1 LSDPR
6 RTIALVLE
14 EMRISGLGVIADA
27 VVEPHPGL
35 TVVTGET
42 GAGKT
47 MVVEGLSLLFGGRA
61 DAGLVRTGAPRAVV
75 EGRLS
80 LPPSAPAVARAVEAG
95 GELDDGALLVSRT
108 VSAEG
113 RSRAHA
119 GGRGVPVAVLAELAE
134 TLVALHGQHD
144 QQRLVR
150 PAEQRA
156 LLDRY
161 AGLGDLLAEW
171 SEAYERLRTVTA
183 SLAEIT
189 ARRRERAQEAD
200 LLRLGL
206 AEVAGVAPVVGED
219 QALATEV
226 ARLAHADTLRAAAT
240 AAHAVLAGDPAEPD
254 AVDATG
260 LVGAAR
266 HALAPAAGHDPA
278 LDALAARLAELSYLL
293 ADVAADLG
301 SYAAAVDAD
310 PERLAE
316 AQARQA
322 ALGGLTRKY
331 ADDLPGVLAWA
342 EAAAARLA
350 GLDADDDTVS
360 SLTAERDALVARLGA
375 LAAALTAARE
385 AAGERLAAAVSTELA
400 ALAMPDARLTVAVT
414 QEEAREA
421 AGESVAGLP
430 LAGLP
435 VAGRRVAYGPT
446 GTDTVELL
454 LTPHPGAPPRP
465 VARGASG
472 GELARVMLALE
483 VVLAGTDPVPTMVF
497 DEVDAGVGGRAA
509 VEVGRRLAR
518 LARDHQ
524 VIVVTHLPQVAAF
537 ADRHVHVAKAADGG
551 VTASGI
557 TTLDGAAR
565 VAELSR
571 MLAGLDDSDLARGH
585 AEELLAMAAAA
596 KVEPAPTAPAP
607 AATKP
612 ERTPTAPTPDVSART
627 GATPAAPAPPRR
639 LAAAKPPRRA
649 RTGTPPAEGVV
660 PA

>member
-1 LSDPR
+1 M
-6 RTIALVLE
+6 LE

-27 VVEPHPGL
+27 LLSLHPGL

-47 MVVEGLSLLFGGRA
+47 MVVEGLALLFGGRA
-61 DAGLVRTGAPRAVV
+61 DAGLVRTGAVRAVV
-75 EGRLS
+75 EGRLA
-80 LPPSAPAVARAVEAG
+80 LRPDAPAVARALDAG

-113 RSRAHA
+113 RSRAHV
-119 GGRGVPVAVLAELAE
+119 GGRSVPVGVLGELAE

-144 QQRLVR
+144 QQRLTR
-150 PAEQRA
+150 PAEQRS

-161 AGLGDLLAEW
+161 AGVSLDEW
-171 SEAYERLRTVTA
+171 TAAYERLRSVTA
-183 SLAEIT
+183 LLAEIT

-206 AEVAGVAPVVGED
+206 AEVAAVEPVPGED
-219 QALATEV
+219 EALAADV
-226 ARLAHADTLRAAAT
+226 SRLAHADALRSAAE
-240 AAHAVLAGDPAEPD
+240 AAHALLVGEPGDPD

-266 HALAPAAGHDPA
+266 QRLAATAGHDAA
-278 LDALAARLAELSYLL
+278 LDALGVRLTEASYLL

-301 SYAAAVDAD
+301 SYAASVDAD
-310 PERLAE
+310 PGRLQT
-316 AQARQA
+316 AQERQA
-322 ALGGLTRKY
+322 ALAGLTRKY

-342 EAAAARLA
+342 ATAAERLA
-350 GLDADDDTVS
+350 ELDGDDGALAA
-360 SLTAERDALVARLGA
+360 LTEERSALLERLGA
-375 LAAALTAARE
+375 LAADLTAARV
-385 AAGERLAAAVSTELA
+385 AAGERLAAAVTAELA
-400 ALAMPDARLTVAVT
+400 ALAMPDAVLTVAVT
-414 QEEAREA
+414 QEESTE
-421 AGESVAGLP
+421 
-430 LAGLP
+430 GLP
-435 VAGRRVAYGPT
+435 VGARTLACGAT

-483 VVLAGTDPVPTMVF
+483 VVLAGADPVPTMVF

-509 VEVGRRLAR
+509 VEVGRRLAL

-524 VIVVTHLPQVAAF
+524 VVVVTHLPQVAAF

-557 TTLDGAAR
+557 TTLDDAGR

-571 MLAGLDDSDLARGH
+571 MLAGLEGSDLARGH
-585 AEELLAMAAAA
+585 AEELLAVAASA
-596 KVEPAPTAPAP
+596 K
-607 AATKP
+607 
-612 ERTPTAPTPDVSART
+612 ERP
-627 GATPAAPAPPRR
+627 
-639 LAAAKPPRRA
+639 
-649 RTGTPPAEGVV
+649 
-660 PA
+660 